1 MFSTCRKSL
10 HIYSLTRQTITLSVI
25 FCFIHMTPQNPTP
38 SPNPQPLICDLVL
51 RLKTKNPLTLNVF
64 FFFSSETLRCA
75 SELFLKWPSAH
86 LTPASRA
93 TPAWWLKKKE
103 RKKKPTLNHR
113 SDVYVYFL
121 GIKLT
126 CQPLNLKVCPI
137 LRFVPYSCS
146 PLCYPVPDLTSALHY
161 SCRQKYFILL
171 LGPDLTH

>member
-25 FCFIHMTPQNPTP
+25 FCFIHMTPQNPTHP
-38 SPNPQPLICDLVL
+38 PTPTANMWPGFEI
-51 RLKTKNPLTLNVF
+51 KNKKSIDSERF
-64 FFFSSETLRCA
+64 FLFSSETLRCA

-103 RKKKPTLNHR
+103 RKKKPTLNHQ